1 MPALRS
7 IIRDYR
13 FEKPSEGSTRQN
25 DSLVL
30 PSVDQRRESM
40 SGDSPM
46 AFRFFRRIKIAPG
59 LSLNVSKSGF
69 SASIGPRGA
78 KLTVGR
84 RGISR
89 SLGIPGTGLSW
100 RDQIAP
106 ARQRSA
112 ARASR
117 DLKLSDLPTSEVA
130 QALNLAPEAVE
141 VFEALKSGTDGV
153 TKTFKSGAELLAHWG
168 GVRTLPGAYMIH
180 PQTGRRMNDA
190 QVRTFAAKM
199 DRDNAVEKLNKE
211 IAQEE
216 ESLQS
221 VVRYWHPLPPI
232 PHWDTYSK
240 QYEELHRVPFP
251 EPQPDEPAP
260 PLTESAVRSALE
272 AEQDTLLAGNI
283 LNQVL
288 PWIRKKKVSEAV
300 EKLLPERLQQAKETH
315 ADTVAAYQQKMEQ
328 HRQKELQWRE
338 DCLAQAQ
345 ELYALMEGKDVEL
358 VLATASA
365 AVEELDLPFEADCQV
380 MLDDDTR
387 IFVDIDLPEIED
399 VLAETQRRVN
409 KDGTERLV
417 KRKAE
422 DRNEMYAELVLGHCL
437 NVAAQL
443 FISLPRLMELTLAAY
458 TQRKARKASDADTY
472 VLELKASREAMQN
485 IAKMQL
491 ENIACLHE
499 AMSLVGARY
508 QTLATRAM
516 KGISRPDW
524 TVDGED
530 LGSLKSSTDS
540 SGQEGPE

>member
-1 MPALRS
+1 
-7 IIRDYR
+7 
-13 FEKPSEGSTRQN
+13 
-25 DSLVL
+25 
-30 PSVDQRRESM
+30 
-40 SGDSPM
+40 M
-46 AFRFFRRIKIAPG
+46 AFRFFRRIRIAPG

-100 RDQIAP
+100 RHQITP
-106 ARQRSA
+106 ARRSSA
-112 ARASR
+112 IRTPT
-117 DLKLSDLPTSEVA
+117 DLKLADLPTNQVA

-141 VFEALKSGTDGV
+141 VFEAMKSGTDGV
-153 TKTFKSGAELLAHWG
+153 TKTFKSGAELLAHWE
-168 GVRTLPGAYMIH
+168 GVRTLPGAYMVH
-180 PQTGRRMNDA
+180 PQTGRRMNDV
-190 QVRTFAAKM
+190 QVRSFAAKM
-199 DRDNAVEKLNKE
+199 DRDNAIEKLNKE

-216 ESLQS
+216 ELLRS

-232 PHWDTYSK
+232 PHWDTYS
-240 QYEELHRVPFP
+240 QRYEELHRVPFP
-251 EPQPDEPAP
+251 EPPPDEPAP
-260 PLTESAVRSALE
+260 RLTESALRSALE
-272 AEQDTLLAGNI
+272 AEQDTLLSGNI
-283 LNQVL
+283 VNKVL

-300 EKLLPERLQQAKETH
+300 EKLLPERLQQANETH
-315 ADTVAAYQQKMEQ
+315 ADIVAAYQQKMEQ

-365 AVEELDLPFEADCQV
+365 AAEELDLPFEADCQV
-380 MLDDDTR
+380 MLDDETR

-399 VLAETQRRVN
+399 VLPEAQRKVN

-417 KRKAE
+417 KRKVE

-458 TQRKARKASDADTY
+458 TQRKARKSSDADTY
-472 VLELKASREAMQN
+472 VLELKASREAIQS
-485 IAKMQL
+485 IAQMRLDNVAHLQ
-491 ENIACLHE
+491 E
-499 AMSLVGARY
+499 AMNLVSANY
-508 QTLATRAM
+508 QILVTGAM
-516 KGISRPDW
+516 KGIPRPDW
-524 TVDGED
+524 TKDEHDLDG
-530 LGSLKSSTDS
+530 
-540 SGQEGPE
+540 